1 MQASLPPRARSSFR
15 RQIREETPPKEES
28 PPTIRLQRL
37 PAVRLLRLRSPQEV
51 RHKWI
56 QRVLPEV
63 IPYQTRKVSPRVPIR
78 TPAKVRLLRIL
89 QLYRNQARPPE
100 TVPTRVQRVTIRQ
113 MSPRLITGTR
123 PSLHRSQHLL
133 QSLLPRRNP
142 HPKRN
147 HPPHPLLRQRLP
159 PPPKAPA
166 GRRRTGKASQLLHQ
180 SLLPHLN
187 QRLYK
192 KQPALKLRVRMSKVY
207 FCRR

>member
-63 IPYQTRKVSPRVPIR
+63 IPYQTRRVSPRVPIR
-78 TPAKVRLLRIL
+78 TPAKVRLLRII

-113 MSPRLITGTR
+113 LSPRLIPGPR
-123 PSLHRSQHLL
+123 PR
-133 QSLLPRRNP
+133 LPRR
-142 HPKRN
+142 H
-147 HPPHPLLRQRLP
+147 HLLRQRLP